1 MQAAFTHIHTLQE
14 KRRNGQLKQ
23 RHLKRKTTFFLNNN
37 YPIEE
42 TFLCAIKYHIVQ
54 GGKEYR
60 SLSSQ
65 GGERDAN
72 QKGLTEKL
80 SETHFKEVKYGPSL
94 PPASLEV

>member
-23 RHLKRKTTFFLNNN
+23 RGIWNVKPLFSSKTITQLEKLFF
-37 YPIEE
+37 
-42 TFLCAIKYHIVQ
+42 CAIKYHIVQ
-54 GGKEYR
+54 GGKVY

-65 GGERDAN
+65 GRERDAN

-80 SETHFKEVKYGPSL
+80 SETHFKGVKYGPSL
-94 PPASLEV
+94 PLASLEV

>member
-1 MQAAFTHIHTLQE
+1 MGNWNNGIWNVKPLFSSKTITQLE
-14 KRRNGQLKQ
+14 KL
-23 RHLKRKTTFFLNNN
+23 FF
-37 YPIEE
+37 
-42 TFLCAIKYHIVQ
+42 CAIKYHIVQ
-54 GGKEYR
+54 GGKVY

-65 GGERDAN
+65 YREGERDAN

>member
-1 MQAAFTHIHTLQE
+1 MGNWN
-14 KRRNGQLKQ
+14 NGIWNVKPLFSSKTIIQLKK
-23 RHLKRKTTFFLNNN
+23 LFF
-37 YPIEE
+37 
-42 TFLCAIKYHIVQ
+42 CAIKYHIVQ

>member
-1 MQAAFTHIHTLQE
+1 MGNWNNGIWNVKPLFSSKTITQLE
-14 KRRNGQLKQ
+14 KL
-23 RHLKRKTTFFLNNN
+23 FF
-37 YPIEE
+37 
-42 TFLCAIKYHIVQ
+42 CAIKYHIVQ
-54 GGKEYR
+54 GGKVY

-94 PPASLEV
+94 PLASLEV